1 MKLGGEKGVI
11 EHFLRDCDVK
21 AYSPHTLVSYRHHL
35 LVLVRLLQTLCAV
48 SELEE
53 VTVLHLRVCVQHLM
67 RTPTETVRGMY
78 RKDGDTLD
86 VSSVA
91 AYVRAWKSFFSW
103 CYKEGLIDSNPA
115 DKRLAIPKPSKKVIP
130 TFTDEH
136 IEKMLSSCDLST
148 EEGFRD
154 YVILLLLLDTGIRLS
169 EIGTLRLEDYHDTY
183 IKVFGKGRKEREIG
197 LHPDVGKLLWVYIQ
211 KHRKPVD
218 PGEPS
223 LFLSCGKKDRGT
235 AFTASGVRFL
245 LERMKKATGLDAD
258 AGIRFS
264 ANTFRHTFA
273 KMYMEQGGEVLSL
286 SREMGHSDVD
296 VTKKYLEDF
305 TSLDARKKHTSFS
318 PIGRINLKNRTKM
331 KRSVD
336 VRKKSR

>member
-11 EHFLRDCDVK
+11 EHFLRDCDVRPV
-21 AYSPHTLVSYRHHL
+21 SPHTMISYRHHL
-35 LVLVRLLQTLCAV
+35 GVLVRLLQALCQV

-53 VTVLHLRVCVQHLM
+53 VTVLHLRVCVQYLL
-67 RTPTETVRGMY
+67 RTPAETVRGVY
-78 RKDGDTLD
+78 RRDGDTLD

-91 AYVRAWKSFFSW
+91 AYVRCWKSFFSW
-103 CYKEGLIDSNPA
+103 CYKEGLISSNPA
-115 DKRLAIPKPSKKVIP
+115 DSRLSLPKSTKRVKP
-130 TFTDEH
+130 TFSDEH

-148 EEGFRD
+148 EGGFRD

-169 EIGTLRLEDYHDTY
+169 EIGSLRLEDYHDTY

-197 LHPDVGKLLWVYIQ
+197 LHPDVGKLLWVYIY
-211 KHRKPVD
+211 KHRRPVN

-223 LFLSCGKKDRGT
+223 LFLSCGRKDRGT
-235 AFTASGVRFL
+235 AFTASGVRFV
-245 LERMKKATGLDAD
+245 LERIKKATGLDAD
-258 AGIRFS
+258 VGIRFS
-264 ANTFRHTFA
+264 AHTFRHTFA

-296 VTKKYLEDF
+296 ITKEYLEDF

-318 PIGRINLKNRTKM
+318 PIGRINLKNRSKM